1 MKKWIEFGVYIPSLQ
16 GKGLGFQGTVNG
28 RHREIYGGGKLIEG
42 KLCFFTI
49 SYPSAIFLT

>member
-16 GKGLGFQGTVNG
+16 GKGLGFQRTVNG

-42 KLCFFTI
+42 KLCF
-49 SYPSAIFLT
+49 SKAYLYNFLP